1 MPILYACVITRENR
15 VILSGHENF
24 IPPTQCLQKV
34 VENYKHFERYARK
47 SLEIEEYTFLHYK
60 DEGAYAFAVI
70 SKGADVNL
78 YEAMTFMDKMQESLF
93 DKESG
98 CMNN

>member
-1 MPILYACVITRENR
+1 M
-15 VILSGHENF
+15 
-24 IPPTQCLQKV
+24 QKV
-34 VENYKHFERYARK
+34 VENYQHFERYGRK

-60 DEGAYAFAVI
+60 DEGPYAFAVI

-78 YEAMTFMDKMQESLF
+78 YEAMTFMDKLQESLF
-93 DKESG
+93 DQVSG

>member
-15 VILSGHENF
+15 VILSGYENY
-24 IPPTQCLQKV
+24 IPPTQYLQKV
-34 VENYKHFERYARK
+34 VENYKDFERYGRK
-47 SLEIEEYTFLHYK
+47 SFEIEEYIFLHYK
-60 DEGAYAFAVI
+60 DEGPYAFAVI

-78 YEAMTFMDKMQESLF
+78 YEATTFMDKMQESLF
-93 DKESG
+93 DQKSG